1 MSNTKKFSILSLALI
16 LGALNAESKFE
27 PIKLTNEKISL
38 TDEIVRKISNEHF
51 YQKKNLEELDKQF
64 VSKLLER
71 LDPNKIYF
79 TKTEVSNFEAQNSI
93 DERFDLSIGY
103 QIINNYF
110 LKLEM
115 ATKYQISLIEN
126 TDIDFSIDDHID
138 VYPDDNE
145 WAEDISQLHERW
157 NAIAKND
164 LLSLM
169 LSKENVDH
177 EENLVKRYK
186 RRLRSISQR
195 NEEDIYSIAINSI
208 TNLFDPHSSYLSPKS
223 AEDFDM
229 QMSLKLEGIGA
240 LLGTE
245 DDYPQIVKLIKG
257 GPAEKSGKIE
267 QEDLIISVRQI
278 DEEEPVDVIGWR
290 IDEVVQLIR
299 GPSGTKLEL
308 ELAPKDLLGGEHKF
322 VILEREE
329 VKLEEQAAQSKII
342 NTPINDKEIKLGII
356 NLPAFYIDFNGWRN
370 RDPDF
375 RSSSKDIEKI
385 LAEFN
390 EQNVDALLLDLR
402 GNSGGSLYEANRLTG
417 LFVAAGATVQ
427 VKESN
432 GYVRPWGDGRAI
444 QAWEKPLAV
453 LVDRYS
459 ASASEILA
467 GAIQDYERGII
478 IGDQTYGKGTVQK
491 LDSLSAGQIKI
502 TESKFYRVS
511 GESTQRKGIV
521 PDILLPTYTNRDDFG
536 EEALETA
543 LPWDVIKPIRHK
555 KYGID
560 NNAIEAIR
568 ISVNHRAQ
576 EDPNLTYISSFRKTL
591 EDERDIKFLSL
602 NIEQRKKEKETR
614 EARYLGLEN
623 DRRESLKLETFDS
636 YQDLLDY
643 RKALDEVIDVQNDLL
658 LNEASRITT
667 EYAIQLQ
674 NTKSIYG

>member
-93 DERFDLSIGY
+93 DKRFDLSIGY

-115 ATKYQISLIEN
+115 ATKYQIFLIEN

-257 GPAEKSGKIE
+257 GPAEKSGQIE

-614 EARYLGLEN
+614 EARYLELEN

>member
-93 DERFDLSIGY
+93 DKRFDLSIGY

-342 NTPINDKEIKLGII
+342 STPINDKEIKLGII

>member
-93 DERFDLSIGY
+93 DKRFDLSIGY

-115 ATKYQISLIEN
+115 ATKYQIFLIEN

-342 NTPINDKEIKLGII
+342 STPINDKEIKLGII

>member
-93 DERFDLSIGY
+93 DKRFDLSIGY

>member
-93 DERFDLSIGY
+93 DKRFDLSIGY

-115 ATKYQISLIEN
+115 ATKYQIFLIEN

-177 EENLVKRYK
+177 EDNLVKRYK

-444 QAWEKPLAV
+444 QAWEKPLAI

>member
-1 MSNTKKFSILSLALI
+1 MSNTKKFSLLSLALI
-16 LGALNAESKFE
+16 LGVLNAESKFE
-27 PIKLTNEKISL
+27 PIELTNDKISL

-51 YQKKNLEELDKQF
+51 YQKKNLKELDKQF

-93 DERFDLSIGY
+93 DERFDLFIGY

-115 ATKYQISLIEN
+115 ATKHQISLIES

-169 LSKENVDH
+169 LSKENLDH

-342 NTPINDKEIKLGII
+342 STPINDKEIKLGII

-390 EQNVDALLLDLR
+390 EQNVDVLLLDLR

-614 EARYLGLEN
+614 EARYLELEN
-623 DRRESLKLETFDS
+623 DRREGLKLETFDS

>member
-444 QAWEKPLAV
+444 QAWEKPLAI

-491 LDSLSAGQIKI
+491 LDTLSAGQIKI

-521 PDILLPTYTNRDDFG
+521 PDILLPAFTSRDDFG

-560 NNAIEAIR
+560 NNAMEAIR
-568 ISVNHRAQ
+568 ISVNHRKQ
-576 EDPNLTYISSFRKTL
+576 EDPNLTYISSFRQTL
-591 EDERDIKFLSL
+591 ENERDIKFLSL
-602 NIEQRKKEKETR
+602 NIEKRKQEKEAR

-623 DRRESLKLETFDS
+623 ARRKSLELEMFESYE
-636 YQDLLDY
+636 DLLEY
-643 RKALDEVIDVQNDLL
+643 RKDLDEVIDIENDLL
-658 LNEASRITT
+658 LNEASKITT

-674 NTKSIYG
+674 NIKSIYG

>member
-79 TKTEVSNFEAQNSI
+79 TKIEVSNFEAQNSI

-257 GPAEKSGKIE
+257 GPAEKSGQIE

-342 NTPINDKEIKLGII
+342 STPINDKEIKLGII

-444 QAWEKPLAV
+444 QAWEKPLAI

-491 LDSLSAGQIKI
+491 LDTLSAGQIKI

-521 PDILLPTYTNRDDFG
+521 PDILLPAFTSRDDFG

-560 NNAIEAIR
+560 NNAMEAIR
-568 ISVNHRAQ
+568 ISVNHRKQ
-576 EDPNLTYISSFRKTL
+576 EDPNLTYISSFRQTL
-591 EDERDIKFLSL
+591 ENERDIKFLSL
-602 NIEQRKKEKETR
+602 NIEKRKQEKEAR

-623 DRRESLKLETFDS
+623 ARRKSLELEMFESYE
-636 YQDLLDY
+636 DLLEY
-643 RKALDEVIDVQNDLL
+643 RKDLDEVIDIENDLL
-658 LNEASRITT
+658 LNEASKITT

-674 NTKSIYG
+674 NIKSIYG

>member
-1 MSNTKKFSILSLALI
+1 MSNTKKFSLLSLALI
-16 LGALNAESKFE
+16 LGVLNAESKFE
-27 PIKLTNEKISL
+27 PIELTNDKISL

-51 YQKKNLEELDKQF
+51 YQKKNLKELDKQF

-93 DERFDLSIGY
+93 DERFDLFIGY

-115 ATKYQISLIEN
+115 ATKHQISLIES

-342 NTPINDKEIKLGII
+342 STPINDKEIKLGII

-390 EQNVDALLLDLR
+390 EQNVDVLLLDLR

-614 EARYLGLEN
+614 EARYLELEN
-623 DRRESLKLETFDS
+623 DRREGLKLETFDS

>member
-257 GPAEKSGKIE
+257 GPAEKSGQIE

-342 NTPINDKEIKLGII
+342 STPINDKEIKLGII

-390 EQNVDALLLDLR
+390 EQNVDVLLLDLR

-444 QAWEKPLAV
+444 QAWEKPLAI

-491 LDSLSAGQIKI
+491 LDTLSAGQIKI

-521 PDILLPTYTNRDDFG
+521 PDILLPAFTSRDDFG

-560 NNAIEAIR
+560 NNAMEAIR
-568 ISVNHRAQ
+568 ISVNHRKQ
-576 EDPNLTYISSFRKTL
+576 EDPNLTYISSFRQTL
-591 EDERDIKFLSL
+591 ENERDIKFLSL
-602 NIEQRKKEKETR
+602 NIEKRKQEKEAR

-623 DRRESLKLETFDS
+623 ARRKSLELEMFESYE
-636 YQDLLDY
+636 DLLEY
-643 RKALDEVIDVQNDLL
+643 RKDLDEVIDIENDLL
-658 LNEASRITT
+658 LNEASKITT

-674 NTKSIYG
+674 NIKSIYG